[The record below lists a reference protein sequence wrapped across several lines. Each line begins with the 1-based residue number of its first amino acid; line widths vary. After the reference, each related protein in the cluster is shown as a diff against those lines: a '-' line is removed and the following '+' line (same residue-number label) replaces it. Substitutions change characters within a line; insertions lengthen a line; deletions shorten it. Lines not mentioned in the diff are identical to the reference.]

1 MASSMAVPTFGAVE
15 PGGEMNQQEELQ
27 GVMASLHRGGASLG
41 QDAHQFAALKR
52 EVQALRMRAASDP
65 DARERLRRLDEMMK
79 NGGYQLQARITQ
91 SAARLESCFK
101 QLAAQIEDLAPPQA
115 RLAQAAD
122 AEAPRAVSKKR
133 NRTFI

>member
-1 MASSMAVPTFGAVE
+1 
-15 PGGEMNQQEELQ
+15 MNQQESLQ
-27 GVMASLHRGGASLG
+27 AEMASLHRKGTRLG
-41 QDAHQFAALKR
+41 HEAQQFATLKN

-79 NGGYQLQARITQ
+79 NGGYELQARVTQ

-122 AEAPRAVSKKR
+122 ADAPRAVSKKR